1 MIRLKIKT
9 GKNKEIID
17 ITNKIKELVLKE
29 GKGEGLCNIFLMHT
43 TSSLMLADLDPGGT
57 DMDYLDAFSEM
68 VPKIDFRHP
77 HNPDHMP
84 DHILSSLIGV
94 SLNIPFENGTLI
106 LGEWQKIILVEFDG
120 PREREVVV
128 TFIENKRF

>member
-1 MIRLKIKT
+1 
-9 GKNKEIID
+9 
-17 ITNKIKELVLKE
+17 
-29 GKGEGLCNIFLMHT
+29 
-43 TSSLMLADLDPGGT
+43 MLADLDPGGT
-57 DMDYLDAFSEM
+57 DMDYLDAFSKM

-120 PREREVVV
+120 PREREIVV
-128 TFIENKRF
+128 TFIENKRFKKD